1 MTTSLTELGSKFAGL
16 MFIWATIQQ
25 FLPYALS
32 KRFDYLWR
40 RVENYFYPY
49 VQITIDEF
57 SNGKRNEIYSHI
69 NSYLGTKSIKKDA
82 KLLKVE
88 KSKNSK
94 SFAVSLDEGE
104 EITDEFQG
112 AKFSWR
118 NYSVKLSDD
127 SSGHRSSRSNS
138 VPMEK
143 KSCRLTFNQRD
154 REIVTGKYLNHIMEE
169 GKAIQFRNRK
179 QKIYSNNCSEDWYW
193 YGKGMWR
200 DINFEHPATFDTLAM
215 DPKKKA
221 EIINDLIAF
230 SNGKDY
236 YSKVGKAW
244 KRGYL
249 LYGPPGTGKSTMI
262 AAIANY
268 LNYDIYDL
276 ELTSVKDNSGLKKLL
291 METTSKSIIVIEDI
305 DCSIDLT
312 GKRKKKKKK
321 EKETTSEDQ
330 EEDSDS
336 STEKEKEST
345 ENKES
350 GKLTLSG
357 LLNFIDGIWSACGQ
371 ERIIIFT
378 TNHKDKLDPA
388 LIRRGRMDMH
398 IEMSYCRYEAF
409 KVLAKNYLNLETHTL
424 FQQIQGLLE
433 EVDMSPCDVAE
444 HLMLKNASGGPQI
457 CLDNLIQALKE
468 AKKKTDRVSKESKEK
483 AKQNSMKIK
492 KFSAKFLRSFG
503 SVQKLLK

>member
-1 MTTSLTELGSKFAGL
+1 MGASLTEVGSKLAGL
-16 MFIWATIQQ
+16 MFIWGTIQQ
-25 FLPYALS
+25 LFPYSLR
-32 KRFDYLWR
+32 KRIESLWH

-49 VQITIDEF
+49 VQITIEEF
-57 SNGKRNEIYSHI
+57 SNGKINEIYSQV
-69 NSYLGTKSIKKDA
+69 STYLGSKSVNKDA
-82 KLLKVE
+82 KFLKVE

-94 SFAVSLDEGE
+94 SFSVSLDEGE

-112 AKFSWR
+112 AKLWWR
-118 NYSVKLSDD
+118 SYMEKLED
-127 SSGHRSSRSNS
+127 NS
-138 VPMEK
+138 TGRRPNNSLPMEK
-143 KSCRLTFNQRD
+143 KSYTITFNR
-154 REIVTGKYLNHIMEE
+154 RHSELVTGKYLKHVMEE
-169 GKAIQFRNRK
+169 GKAIQFQNRK

-215 DPKKKA
+215 DPKKKG

-230 SNGKDY
+230 SKGKDY

-262 AAIANY
+262 AAIANF

-336 STEKEKEST
+336 SAEKES
-345 ENKES
+345 ENKET

-409 KVLAKNYLNLETHTL
+409 KVLAKNYLDLETHPL

-433 EVDMSPCDVAE
+433 EVNVSPCDVAE

-468 AKKKTDRVSKESKEK
+468 AKKKANKDSKEAKGE
-483 AKQNSMKIK
+483 AKQKSKKIN
-492 KFSAKFLRSFG
+492 KFSTKLISNFSSL
-503 SVQKLLK
+503 QKLWK

>member
-25 FLPYALS
+25 SFPYALS

-57 SNGKRNEIYSHI
+57 SDGKRNEIYSHI

-143 KSCRLTFNQRD
+143 KSYRLTFNQRD
-154 REIVTGKYLNHIMEE
+154 REIVTGKYLNHITEE

-179 QKIYSNNCSEDWYW
+179 QKIYSNNCSDDWYW

-483 AKQNSMKIK
+483 AKQ

>member
-1 MTTSLTELGSKFAGL
+1 MGASWTEVGSRLAGL
-16 MFIWATIQQ
+16 MFIWGTIQQ
-25 FLPYALS
+25 LFPYVLR
-32 KRFDYLWR
+32 KRIESLWH

-49 VQITIDEF
+49 VQITIEEF
-57 SNGKRNEIYSHI
+57 SNGKSNEMYSQV
-69 NSYLGTKSIKKDA
+69 NSYLGTKSIDKDA
-82 KLLKVE
+82 KFLKVE

-112 AKFSWR
+112 AKLFWR
-118 NYSVKLSDD
+118 SHRKTLTAD
-127 SSGHRSSRSNS
+127 STGNRSSRSNS
-138 VPMEK
+138 LPMEK
-143 KSCRLTFNQRD
+143 KSTTITFSKRH
-154 REIVTGKYLNHIMEE
+154 REMVTGKYLKHVMEQ
-169 GKAIQFRNRK
+169 GKAIQFQNRK
-179 QKIYSNNCSEDWYW
+179 QKIYSNTC
-193 YGKGMWR
+193 MWR

-215 DPKKKA
+215 DPKKKG

-262 AAIANY
+262 AAIANF

-321 EKETTSEDQ
+321 EKEKETTSEDDQ
-330 EEDSDS
+330 KEDSDS
-336 STEKEKEST
+336 SAEKES
-345 ENKES
+345 ES
-350 GKLTLSG
+350 NETRKLTLSG

-409 KVLAKNYLNLETHTL
+409 KVLAKNYLDLETHPL
-424 FQQIQGLLE
+424 FQQIQDLLK
-433 EVDMSPCDVAE
+433 EVNMSPCDVAE

-468 AKKKTDRVSKESKEK
+468 AKKKSNKKSKEDKEK
-483 AKQNSMKIK
+483 AKKNSKTIK
-492 KFSAKFLRSFG
+492 KFSTKLFRSFG
-503 SVQKLLK
+503 SARKLFK

>member
-16 MFIWATIQQ
+16 MLIWGIIQQ
-25 FLPYALS
+25 YFPPALS

-40 RVENYFYPY
+40 RVENHFYPY

-118 NYSVKLSDD
+118 NYSVK
-127 SSGHRSSRSNS
+127 SSRSNS

-143 KSCRLTFNQRD
+143 KSYRLTFNQRD
-154 REIVTGKYLNHIMEE
+154 REIVTGKYLNHITEE
-169 GKAIQFRNRK
+169 GKAIQFLNRK
-179 QKIYSNNCSEDWYW
+179 QKIYSNNCSNDWYW

-230 SNGKDY
+230 SKGKDY

-312 GKRKKKKKK
+312 
-321 EKETTSEDQ
+321 
-330 EEDSDS
+330 
-336 STEKEKEST
+336 EKEST
-345 ENKES
+345 ENKET

-378 TNHKDKLDPA
+378 TNHKEKLDPA

-457 CLDNLIQALKE
+457 CLDNLIQALIE
-468 AKKKTDRVSKESKEK
+468 AKKKKANKDSKESKEK